1 MISLSQSVL
10 NPAGFHAQKIAGLW
24 TVFLIVSTV
33 VYALVMIALVLALFH
48 RRSKLANPKRA
59 LTAVSVATGIT
70 VVTLF
75 ALLVS
80 SIFTSRGL
88 ADDGERGLAA
98 DGERGLAEDGGTDM
112 MLTVTGR
119 QWWWQVEYEHPDKSK
134 RLTTANE
141 IVIPVGA
148 TVRLTLKSP
157 DVIHSLWIPNLQ
169 GKRDLIPGKDGVLR
183 LRAERAGLYRGQC
196 AEFCGQQH
204 AKMALWVTALAP
216 ADYARWIK
224 AQRQAARSPST
235 PREQQGMN
243 VFMSAQ
249 CPLCHNITGTDA
261 YGRTG
266 PDLTH
271 IASRRS
277 IAAGTLPNRRDALAQ
292 WILDPQHVKAG
303 SYMPPTP
310 LPRDALG
317 ALLDYLESL
326 Q

>member
-1 MISLSQSVL
+1 MSPSSQSVL
-10 NPAGFHAQKIAGLW
+10 NPAGFHAEKIAGLW
-24 TVFLIVSTV
+24 NVFLMVSSV
-33 VYALVMIALVLALFH
+33 VYVLVMIALLWALFH
-48 RRSKLANPKRA
+48 RRSKLASAKRA
-59 LTAVSVATGIT
+59 LTVVSVATGIT

-80 SIFTSRGL
+80 SIFVSRSL
-88 ADDGERGLAA
+88 AEDGERGLA
-98 DGERGLAEDGGTDM
+98 DNGGTDM

-119 QWWWQVEYEHPDKSK
+119 QWWWQVDYEHPDPSK

-148 TVRLTLKSP
+148 RVRVTLKSP

-169 GKRDLIPGKDGVLR
+169 GKRDLIPGKDGVLY
-183 LRAERAGLYRGQC
+183 LRAIRAGVYRGQC

-216 ADYARWIK
+216 ADYARWTRS
-224 AQRQAARSPST
+224 QRQAAPPPST
-235 PREQQGMN
+235 PRRQQGMN

-277 IAAGTLPNRRDALAQ
+277 LGAGTLPNRRDALAQ

-310 LPRDALG
+310 LPRDALEP
-317 ALLDYLESL
+317 LLDYLESL

>member
-1 MISLSQSVL
+1 MSPLSQSAL
-10 NPAGFHAQKIAGLW
+10 NPAGFHAEKIADLW
-24 TVFLIVSTV
+24 TVFLVVSSV
-33 VYALVMIALVLALFH
+33 VYALVMIALLLSLFH
-48 RRSKLANPKRA
+48 RRSTLTNPKRA
-59 LTAVSVATGIT
+59 LTAVSVATGVT

-88 ADDGERGLAA
+88 ADDGATA
-98 DGERGLAEDGGTDM
+98 M

-119 QWWWQVEYEHPDKSK
+119 QWWWQVDYEHPDQSK
-134 RLTTANE
+134 RVTTANE

-148 TVRLTLKSP
+148 TVRITLKSP

-183 LRAERAGLYRGQC
+183 LRADRAGVYRGQC
-196 AEFCGQQH
+196 AEFCGEQH
-204 AKMALWVTALAP
+204 AKMALWVRALPP
-216 ADYARWIK
+216 ADYARWIES
-224 AQRQAARSPST
+224 QRRAAPPPAT
-235 PREQQGMN
+235 PRRQQGMN

-271 IASRRS
+271 LASRRF
-277 IAAGTLPNRRDALAQ
+277 IAAGTLPNRRDALAR

-303 SYMPPTP
+303 SYMPATP
-310 LPRDALG
+310 LPRDALEP
-317 ALLDYLESL
+317 LLDYLESL
-326 Q
+326 R

>member
-1 MISLSQSVL
+1 MSSTISQSAL
-10 NPAGFHAQKIAGLW
+10 HPAGLHAEKIADLW
-24 TVFLIVSTV
+24 NVFLIVSSV
-33 VYALVMIALVLALFH
+33 VYALVMIALLFALFH
-48 RRSKLANPKRA
+48 RRSTLANPKRA
-59 LTAVSVATGIT
+59 LTAVSVATGVT

-80 SIFTSRGL
+80 SIFTSRSL
-88 ADDGERGLAA
+88 AG
-98 DGERGLAEDGGTDM
+98 DGGADV

-119 QWWWQVEYEHPDKSK
+119 QWWWQVDYEHPDPSK

-141 IVIPVGA
+141 IVIPAGA
-148 TVRLTLKSP
+148 SVRITLKSP

-169 GKRDLIPGKDGVLR
+169 GKRDLIPGKDGVLY
-183 LRAERAGLYRGQC
+183 LRALRAGLYRGQC

-204 AKMALWVTALAP
+204 ARMALWVTALAP
-216 ADYARWIK
+216 AEYAQWIES
-224 AQRQAARSPST
+224 QRLAARPPST
-235 PREQQGMN
+235 PRHQQGMN

-271 IASRRS
+271 LASRRFL
-277 IAAGTLPNRRDALAQ
+277 AAGTLPNRRDTLAR

-310 LPRDALG
+310 LAGDALG
-317 ALLDYLESL
+317 ALVDYLESL
-326 Q
+326 R

>member
-1 MISLSQSVL
+1 MRSSVQSAL
-10 NPAGFHAQKIAGLW
+10 NPAGLHAEKIADLW
-24 TVFLIVSTV
+24 TVFLVVSVV
-33 VYALVMIALVLALFH
+33 VYVLVMIALLFALFH
-48 RRSKLANPKRA
+48 RRAKLANPKRA
-59 LTAVSVATGIT
+59 LTVVSVATGVT

-75 ALLVS
+75 ALLIS

-88 ADDGERGLAA
+88 ADDN
-98 DGERGLAEDGGTDM
+98 GTDM

-119 QWWWQVEYEHPDKSK
+119 QWWWQVDYEHPDKSK

-148 TVRLTLKSP
+148 RVRLTLKSP

-183 LRAERAGLYRGQC
+183 LRATRAGLYRGQC

-204 AKMALWVTALAP
+204 ANMALWVTALAP
-216 ADYARWIK
+216 ADYARWIE
-224 AQRQAARSPST
+224 AQRQAARPPST
-235 PREQQGMN
+235 PRRQQGMN

-271 IASRRS
+271 MASRRS
-277 IAAGTLPNRRDALAQ
+277 LAAGALPNRRDALAQ

-303 SYMPPTP
+303 AYMPPTP
-310 LPRDALG
+310 LARDALEP
-317 ALLDYLESL
+317 LLDYLESL
-326 Q
+326 R

>member
-1 MISLSQSVL
+1 MSSSFQSAL
-10 NPAGFHAQKIAGLW
+10 NPAGFHAEKIASLW
-24 TVFLIVSTV
+24 NVFLIVSGV
-33 VYALVMIALVLALFH
+33 VYALVMLALLLALFH
-48 RRSKLANPKRA
+48 RRREPANPKRA
-59 LTAVSVATGIT
+59 LAAVSVATGAT
-70 VVTLF
+70 VLTLF

-80 SIFTSRGL
+80 SMFTSRGL
-88 ADDGERGLAA
+88 AA
-98 DGERGLAEDGGTDM
+98 DGGTDM
-112 MLTVTGR
+112 TLTVTGR
-119 QWWWQVEYEHPDKSK
+119 QWWWQVDYEHPDPSK
-134 RLTTANE
+134 RLTTADE

-148 TVRLTLKSP
+148 RVSITLKAP

-183 LRAERAGLYRGQC
+183 LRAERAGVYRGQC

-216 ADYARWIK
+216 ADYARWI
-224 AQRQAARSPST
+224 ASQRQPARPPST
-235 PREQQGMN
+235 PRQQQGLN

-271 IASRRS
+271 IAGRRS

-303 SYMPPTP
+303 SFMPPTP
-310 LPRDALG
+310 LPRDALEP
-317 ALLDYLESL
+317 LLDYLESL

>member
-1 MISLSQSVL
+1 MPQSAL
-10 NPAGFHAQKIAGLW
+10 NPAGFHAEKISDLW
-24 TVFLIVSTV
+24 TVFLIVSSV
-33 VYALVMIALVLALFH
+33 VYALVMVALLLALFH
-48 RRSKLANPKRA
+48 RRSSLANPKRA
-59 LTAVSVATGIT
+59 LMAVSVATAVT

-80 SIFTSRGL
+80 SIFTSRSL
-88 ADDGERGLAA
+88 ADDGAA
-98 DGERGLAEDGGTDM
+98 ELL
-112 MLTVTGR
+112 LTVTGR
-119 QWWWQVEYEHPDKSK
+119 QWWWQVDYEHPDPSK

-148 TVRLTLKSP
+148 SVRLTLKSP

-204 AKMALWVTALAP
+204 AKMALWVRALAP
-216 ADYARWIK
+216 GDYAEWVES
-224 AQRQAARSPST
+224 QRQTARPPST
-235 PREQQGMN
+235 PRQQQGMN

-249 CPLCHNITGTDA
+249 CPLCHNITGTGA

-271 IASRRS
+271 LASRRS
-277 IAAGTLPNRRDALAQ
+277 IAAGTLPNRRHALAQ

-303 SYMPPTP
+303 SSMPPTP
-310 LPRDALG
+310 LHRDALEP
-317 ALLDYLESL
+317 LLDYLESL